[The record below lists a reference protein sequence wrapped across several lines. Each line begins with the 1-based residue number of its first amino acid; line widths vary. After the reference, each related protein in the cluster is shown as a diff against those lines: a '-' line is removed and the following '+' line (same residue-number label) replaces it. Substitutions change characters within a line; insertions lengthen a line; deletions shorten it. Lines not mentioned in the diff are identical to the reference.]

1 MNKHSVIVIIASI
14 VIAGTLVFTA
24 LNIYAAEQIQ
34 LGVTDQQEG
43 FRYFKLI
50 NDGMISICNPLP
62 FYASFNDFN
71 IIIFYEGN
79 NKGTFSVQ
87 EIGLDPN
94 SSITTRGKFHSD
106 SFEEVQYLSLHYD
119 AMFSGTGPIRIDP
132 TKLEIVTEI
141 HIPIVGFIP
150 FSVTNQYSG
159 LEFWEMMNDGNQVYS
174 C

>member
-24 LNIYAAEQIQ
+24 LNIYTADQIQ
-34 LGVTDQQEG
+34 LRVTDQEG

-119 AMFSGTGPIRIDP
+119 AQFSGTGPIRIDP

-141 HIPIVGFIP
+141 HTPIIGFIP
-150 FSVTNQYSG
+150 FSVTNQYLG
-159 LEFWEMMNDGNQVYS
+159 LEFWEMMNNDSEEYS

>member
-24 LNIYAAEQIQ
+24 LNIYTADQIQ
-34 LGVTDQQEG
+34 LRATDQEG

-87 EIGLDPN
+87 GIVLEPN
-94 SSITTRGKFHSD
+94 SDITTRGKFRSD
-106 SFEEVQYLSLHYD
+106 SFEEVQYLLLHYD
-119 AMFSGTGPIRIDP
+119 AQFSGTGPIRIDP
-132 TKLEIVTEI
+132 EKLEIVTEI
-141 HIPIVGFIP
+141 HTPIIGYIP

-159 LEFWEMMNDGNQVYS
+159 LEFWEMMNNDSEEYS

>member
-1 MNKHSVIVIIASI
+1 MQLNKYN
-14 VIAGTLVFTA
+14 LE
-24 LNIYAAEQIQ
+24 LQI
-34 LGVTDQQEG
+34 
-43 FRYFKLI
+43 
-50 NDGMISICNPLP
+50 
-62 FYASFNDFN
+62 
-71 IIIFYEGN
+71 
-79 NKGTFSVQ
+79 NKRV
-87 EIGLDPN
+87 LDPN

-159 LEFWEMMNDGNQVYS
+159 LKFWEMMNSDSEEYS

>member
-24 LNIYAAEQIQ
+24 LNIYAADQIQ
-34 LGVTDQQEG
+34 LRVTDQEG

-71 IIIFYEGN
+71 IIMFYEGN

-87 EIGLDPN
+87 GIVLEPN
-94 SSITTRGKFHSD
+94 SGITTRGKFSSD

-119 AMFSGTGPIRIDP
+119 AQFSGTGPIRIDP
-132 TKLEIVTEI
+132 AKLEIVTEI
-141 HIPIVGFIP
+141 HTPIVGFIP

-159 LEFWEMMNDGNQVYS
+159 LKFWEMMNSDSEEYS

>member
-24 LNIYAAEQIQ
+24 LNIYAAHQIR

-50 NDGMISICNPLP
+50 NDGIISICNPLP
-62 FYASFNDFN
+62 FYARFNDFN
-71 IIIFYEGN
+71 IIMFYEGN

-87 EIGLDPN
+87 GIGLDPN
-94 SSITTRGKFHSD
+94 SAVTTRGKFRSD

-119 AMFSGTGPIRIDP
+119 
-132 TKLEIVTEI
+132 
-141 HIPIVGFIP
+141 
-150 FSVTNQYSG
+150 
-159 LEFWEMMNDGNQVYS
+159 
-174 C
+174 